1 MINKPI
7 FFERNK
13 VARVYTGGLL
23 FSDLFGD
30 EKKDS
35 YLPEEWICSNVKALN
50 KNSLGEKEGVS
61 KVKDTNIYFD
71 DLLKMHKDE
80 MLGKANNL
88 RILVKAL
95 DSAIRLPCQA
105 HPDKEFS
112 KKHFNSPYGKT
123 ECWYIL
129 GTRENAKIYFGF
141 KEGITKE
148 EFEKAIDDSEKG
160 LDTFSDIMCSFEP
173 KVGEVY
179 LVRAKTVHAI
189 GRGCLILEI
198 QEPTDFT
205 IQPERY
211 CGEYKLSDEEMYI
224 GLDKEDALSCFDF
237 KKAQD
242 PKTKIRE
249 IYNTS
254 GAKKEKLVGP
264 EDTDCFVVNKITL
277 TDGKTP
283 FYVQGSYAIYVVTKG
298 EGKIIGKDGYEKD
311 IKKGD
316 YFFMSACIMKNY
328 DLIGNMEI
336 IECY

>member
-13 VARVYTGGLL
+13 VGRVYTGGLL

-35 YLPEEWICSNVKALN
+35 YFPEEWICSNVKALN
-50 KNSLGEKEGVS
+50 KNSLGEKEGIS
-61 KVKDTNIYFD
+61 KVKDTDIYFD

-80 MLGKANNL
+80 MLGKGNNL

-141 KEGITKE
+141 KEGIGEE
-148 EFEKAIDDSEKG
+148 EFKKAIDDSEKG
-160 LDTFSDIMCSFEP
+160 IDTFSDIMCSFEP

-224 GLDKEDALSCFDF
+224 GLDKEDALKCFDF
-237 KKAQD
+237 KKSED
-242 PKTKIRE
+242 PKIVPRE
-249 IYNTS
+249 FYNSNSAKMETLI
-254 GAKKEKLVGP
+254 GAK
-264 EDTDCFVVNKITL
+264 DTDCFVVNRITL
-277 TDGKTP
+277 KNGEIP
-283 FYVQGSYAIYVVTKG
+283 FYVQSSYAIYVVTNG
-298 EGKIIGKDGYEKD
+298 EGKIIGENYEKE

-316 YFFMSACIMKNY
+316 YFFMSACAIRNY
-328 DLIGNMEI
+328 KLTGTMEV